1 MGNEIFNQKLFESE
15 KRKFGEALALDRDAR
30 RAKVHA
36 NNQAGA
42 AARSAA
48 EAALIPNDMERFFR
62 AGQPIYR
69 GDSKN
74 VPANL
79 RTTSEIIG
87 HMFPENQGTTGKSWS
102 THQLVADSF
111 AKRERF
117 GNEPKEN
124 EQRVSF
130 ILHSAIDPS
139 KVSFDSG
146 HFDDDAGVTRNWSST
161 DWRSRHSGRTDG
173 RPGYGKHGDLAEE
186 EIIMKSKSQ
195 IPVTGVT
202 VRYGSMMNY
211 HQFEEP
217 LRVRTSFPPTTW

>member
-1 MGNEIFNQKLFESE
+1 MANEIFNQKLFESE

-48 EAALIPNDMERFFR
+48 EAALIPNDMERFFK

-69 GDSKN
+69 GDSRN
-74 VPANL
+74 VPANV
-79 RTTSEIIG
+79 RTTSEIVRHIL
-87 HMFPENQGTTGKSWS
+87 PEDEATTGKSWS
-102 THQLVADSF
+102 TNPLVADSF
-111 AKRERF
+111 AKRQRY

-130 ILHSAIDPS
+130 ILHSAVDPS

-146 HFDDDAGVTRNWSST
+146 HFDDDAGVRRNWSGT
-161 DWRSRHSGRTDG
+161 GWRERHSRDYTG
-173 RPGYGKHGDLAEE
+173 HGELGEE

-202 VRYGSMMNY
+202 VRYGSMMNH

-217 LRVRTSFPPTTW
+217 LRVRTSFPPKEW